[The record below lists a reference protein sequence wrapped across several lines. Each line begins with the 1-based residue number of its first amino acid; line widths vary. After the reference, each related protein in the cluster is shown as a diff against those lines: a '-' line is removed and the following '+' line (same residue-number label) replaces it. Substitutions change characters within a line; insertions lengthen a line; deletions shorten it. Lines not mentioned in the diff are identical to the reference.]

1 MQSMVGQNFRM
12 SSIIKKYVILVES
25 QSNNNLQIIF
35 IFSFQIYR
43 HIETIVFFGSCLFQ
57 KLPAIVALSIEGRKS
72 RETERER
79 EREEEDG
86 RLSRAHAEIDAR
98 SRTNTKAKECHSRR
112 LGRFPTL
119 PSGIP

>member
-1 MQSMVGQNFRM
+1 MRSMVGQNFRM
-12 SSIIKKYVILVES
+12 SSIIEKYVILVES
-25 QSNNNLQIIF
+25 NNNLQIQHF
-35 IFSFQIYR
+35 LFSNIPSHRNDRFLWKLSLSKIAGNR
-43 HIETIVFFGSCLFQ
+43 CLIDRRKKIERDG
-57 KLPAIVALSIEGRKS
+57 
-72 RETERER
+72 ER

>member
-1 MQSMVGQNFRM
+1 MRSMVGQNFRM
-12 SSIIKKYVILVES
+12 SSIIEKYVILVES
-25 QSNNNLQIIF
+25 NNNLQIQHF
-35 IFSFQIYR
+35 LFSNIPSHRNDHFL
-43 HIETIVFFGSCLFQ
+43 CLFQ

>member
-1 MQSMVGQNFRM
+1 MRSMVGQNFRT

-25 QSNNNLQIIF
+25 NNNLQIQHF
-35 IFSFQIYR
+35 LFSNIPSHRNDRFLWKLSLSKIAGNR
-43 HIETIVFFGSCLFQ
+43 CLIDRRKKIE
-57 KLPAIVALSIEGRKS
+57 RD
-72 RETERER
+72 RERER

>member
-1 MQSMVGQNFRM
+1 MVGQNFRI

-25 QSNNNLQIIF
+25 NNNLQIQHF
-35 IFSFQIYR
+35 LFSNIPSHRNDRFLWKLSLSKIAGNR
-43 HIETIVFFGSCLFQ
+43 CLIDRRKKIE
-57 KLPAIVALSIEGRKS
+57 RD
-72 RETERER
+72 RER